1 MRDGVSVNAFD
12 FPVRVPA
19 VPLQSDARETAL
31 DLREPCH
38 FHSFAWTDSF
48 DRQLN
53 IDLPAL
59 SGQVSKLEVEP
70 NRKPITPSDRVPT
83 GMESTD
89 PSARSAV
96 I

>member
-1 MRDGVSVNAFD
+1 MNAFD

-19 VPLQSDARETAL
+19 VPLQSDAREAAL

-38 FHSFAWTDSF
+38 FHRFAWTDS
-48 DRQLN
+48 LN

-59 SGQVSKLEVEP
+59 SGPVSKLEVEP
-70 NRKPITPSDRVPT
+70 HRKPITPSDRVPT